1 MFDNFGAK
9 GMHAYFDKWMSSF
22 TDFFTEFSGSLIIL
36 LSPPKLE
43 VFLKLP
49 SFAFETDILR
59 REGQKTVKISKAVQE
74 RTLEMESF

>member
-1 MFDNFGAK
+1 MFDNCGAK
-9 GMHAYFDKWMSSF
+9 GMHAYFDKLMSSS
-22 TDFFTEFSGSLIIL
+22 TDFIIS

-49 SFAFETDILR
+49 SFALETDILR
-59 REGQKTVKISKAVQE
+59 REGEKTVKISKAVQE